1 MSFHPN
7 WRTPSFFRGVAKNH
21 QPATKWCFFWCGV
34 FWYSHF
40 GKVSFILVYMFCWLY
55 FAIIRHWR
63 AFPWSCDSRADP
75 WWNPAYWPSVGTKD
89 LKRTRPSIGRHF
101 NWWFIQF
108 SVIPWFWN
116 DMLIYF
122 EISWYMLIIILG
134 NTGEIWWGL
143 QRSHFIHLHPFQ
155 PFLVP
160 RLAMDSRIK
169 ATSAIHKA
177 AHTMEADF
185 TIDNDKLQASI
196 ASIRHTPVGAVNLS
210 GNLLYL

>member
-21 QPATKWCFFWCGV
+21 QPAIKWCFFWCGV

-122 EISWYMLIIILG
+122 EISWYMLIIGKYWG
-134 NTGEIWWGL
+134 NLVRFAAFT
-143 QRSHFIHLHPFQ
+143 LHPSSSL
-155 PFLVP
+155 PTVSGSEVGDG
-160 RLAMDSRIK
+160 LADQSNLCDSQGG
-169 ATSAIHKA
+169 
-177 AHTMEADF
+177 AHHGGGF
-185 TIDNDKLQASI
+185 YHRQRQASGQH
-196 ASIRHTPVGAVNLS
+196 SQHTPCASKFKWESALS
-210 GNLLYL
+210 LKCI